1 MHINRHRYTCRYTY
15 ILFSCIEWCARLPG
29 IAIEKKNNELPSLL
43 FALKICHK
51 QYSRT
56 AIIYIWSN
64 DQNKQCRRIKDQN
77 KRHVISIIS
86 VGRILSPISNTCKSL
101 KSGTH
106 VLIKTTTTK
115 NDKNIPFYFY
125 GHWLKKSIN
134 GWNIQLI
141 LILKSWKIYSPCPQD
156 RFTSKYCIY
165 TLVCIRNEGFFLPF
179 NHSLLFSSAKAGLWI
194 APPSPWSFSI
204 EWWGTS
210 GVSSWILYSPLSL
223 RFCILSLWKIR
234 FIWKLHE

>member
-1 MHINRHRYTCRYTY
+1 MMCEITRYCNWKEKQWTS
-15 ILFSCIEWCARLPG
+15 IFIICI
-29 IAIEKKNNELPSLL
+29 
-43 FALKICHK
+43 KICHK

-77 KRHVISIIS
+77 KLHVISIIS

-115 NDKNIPFYFY
+115 NDKNTCIPFYFY
-125 GHWLKKSIN
+125 GHWLKKSIH
-134 GWNIQLI
+134 GWNIKLI

-156 RFTSKYCIY
+156 RFISKYCIY
-165 TLVCIRNEGFFLPF
+165 TLVCIRNEVFFHSITVRSSPQRKLGCELHLPLRGPLALNGEECQACRPEF
-179 NHSLLFSSAKAGLWI
+179 YTVHSLCAFASS
-194 APPSPWSFSI
+194 
-204 EWWGTS
+204 
-210 GVSSWILYSPLSL
+210 LYG
-223 RFCILSLWKIR
+223 K
-234 FIWKLHE
+234 